1 MAWSP
6 SKSKGGKGTSVQHQ
20 SFPKGS
26 VVALL
31 WGKRSDCPRCLIAG
45 LICGGVSC

>member
-6 SKSKGGKGTSVQHQ
+6 SKSKGGKGTCVQHQ
-20 SFPKGS
+20 SFPKAR

-31 WGKRSDCPRCLIAG
+31 WGGRLGCLKCLVVG
-45 LICGGVSC
+45 LIFGGVSC